1 MEEEFVC
8 RDGRVVSIL
17 IDEDAYEAVATDQGG
32 ERIGALA
39 FSLMEDP
46 SGYSLKLVH
55 AFLDGMGGS
64 YRRQGIG
71 REMLR
76 RMIEMTGMAIF
87 AAENDGQVQEDG
99 SHLTGDAPAFVA
111 KMRREGLIVAH
122 DI

>member
-17 IDEDAYEAVATDQGG
+17 IDEDTYEAVATVEGG

-39 FSLMEDP
+39 FSLIKDP

-55 AFLDGMGGS
+55 AFLEGMGGG

-87 AAENDGQVQEDG
+87 AAVNDGQVQEDG
-99 SHLTGDAPAFVA
+99 SHLTGDGPAFVA
-111 KMRREGLIVAH
+111 KMRSEGLIVPTEV
-122 DI
+122 

>member
-1 MEEEFVC
+1 
-8 RDGRVVSIL
+8 
-17 IDEDAYEAVATDQGG
+17 
-32 ERIGALA
+32 
-39 FSLMEDP
+39 
-46 SGYSLKLVH
+46 
-55 AFLDGMGGS
+55 MGGS

-111 KMRREGLIVAH
+111 EMRREGLIVAH
-122 DI
+122 GI